1 MKLIELQINK
11 TEHPSARILLFACC
25 TLLLLSASAQSQYV
39 SSDTYTRYELLAP
52 ETNSFRIFYEVTE
65 TTSGARFHFNII
77 RPGSEASDESV
88 YDLATGKLLKFE
100 VVTGAQAK
108 IDSPGGNFNPTAQYI
123 KVHLAHPVP
132 ARGEY
137 RLRIDKSYKDKQSY
151 YADGDRIVFKRG
163 LGIPRNS
170 VVLPIGYEIVS
181 SSVAAQVIP
190 EPDGRLKLA
199 FVNPG
204 SGGQL
209 EVEVVARRLP
219 ASTTK
224 AEKKVGGAPASPS
237 PGQPA
242 ATTKSMGIIER
253 ANQDREILYELS
265 EPPSHAFRITHDYTE
280 RREGV
285 KHYFNIVRTG
295 SRVSDPESIDLDSG
309 ENLKWETLT
318 GRQIKERK
326 LPLPDVSDDAEVVV
340 TFFAQ
345 PVAKGTSVRLRL
357 KETYTDPKSCY
368 LDGDELI
375 WDRTFGRL
383 RNTVVLPPGWYLAA
397 LESPAMI
404 QTLSDGR
411 VSAYIINPR
420 NDDVRVY
427 LRARRRAAR

>member
-1 MKLIELQINK
+1 MKLIAKLF
-11 TEHPSARILLFACC
+11 LFASCIFIPVD
-25 TLLLLSASAQSQYV
+25 ARSQYV
-39 SSDTYTRYELLAP
+39 SADTYTRYELLAP

-65 TTSGARFHFNII
+65 TSPGARYHFNII

-88 YDLATGKLLKFE
+88 YDLATGKQLKFE

-108 IDSPGGNFNPTAQYI
+108 TDSPGGNFNPTAQYI

-132 ARGEY
+132 TRGEY
-137 RLRIDKSYKDKQSY
+137 RLRIDKTYKDKQSY

-181 SSVAAQVIP
+181 SSVGTQVIP
-190 EPDGRLKLA
+190 EQDGRLKLA

-219 ASTTK
+219 ASMTR
-224 AEKKVGGAPASPS
+224 AEKKVEEKPASSTSVPS
-237 PGQPA
+237 TT
-242 ATTKSMGIIER
+242 TTKSMAIIER

-265 EPPSHAFRITHDYTE
+265 EPASHAFRITHDYTE
-280 RREGV
+280 RRDGV
-285 KHYFNIVRTG
+285 KHYFNVVRAG

-309 ENLKWETLT
+309 ENLKWETLS
-318 GRQIKERK
+318 GKQIKERK
-326 LPLPDVSDDAEVVV
+326 LPLDDIKDDSEAVV
-340 TFFAQ
+340 TFFTQ

-368 LDGDELI
+368 LDGEELI

-397 LESPAMI
+397 LESPATI
-404 QTLSDGR
+404 QTLADGR
-411 VSAYIINPR
+411 VSVYVINNR

-427 LRARRRAAR
+427 LRARRRTTR